1 MWFIKEYPWPIRG
14 SPFPPLSTVPI
25 HSKQIVGVR
34 NEPDDF
40 PHFKHHGWQD
50 IWVKR
55 RAHPTSSWHWLLV
68 IFPYMKAIPTLA
80 VQLSCGI
87 LCLNLGQL
95 TQWGQHHQIIE
106 PCYDI
111 PSWFTWGWPT
121 HVKSTNVYTCRWV
134 IFLLVM
140 HAWILW
146 GTHWICHQQALF
158 HVKTNIT
165 SSGYAWKIRGSS
177 WTSKKNMWNYRSWWS
192 TLWIFTHAGDLL
204 RTHRAPALCRSEFV
218 GFPHMRKLL
227 WPARGHDAP
236 PSATTVH
243 RNPGRTNDSKEG
255 DNFLPFAEEK
265 DVDCKSRRAEVGP
278 KQNQPW
284 LPHNHVSKY
293 RQGFRIHSHQT
304 EVEIGSRWHHSLYD
318 MEECKGTWRPSAIH
332 M

>member
-95 TQWGQHHQIIE
+95 THWGQHHQIIE

-177 WTSKKNMWNYRSWWS
+177 WTSKKTCETTGHGGPPYGYSHMPEICSEPTEPQPFVEVSLLDFLTWGNSSDPRGVMMLRQVLPRFTGTQEEQTIARKETISSHSPKRRMWIASLGGQKLVRNKTNHGSHITMYRN
-192 TLWIFTHAGDLL
+192 IGKV
-204 RTHRAPALCRSEFV
+204 SEFI
-218 GFPHMRKLL
+218 PIKRK
-227 WPARGHDAP
+227 
-236 PSATTVH
+236 
-243 RNPGRTNDSKEG
+243 
-255 DNFLPFAEEK
+255 
-265 DVDCKSRRAEVGP
+265 
-278 KQNQPW
+278 
-284 LPHNHVSKY
+284 
-293 RQGFRIHSHQT
+293 
-304 EVEIGSRWHHSLYD
+304 
-318 MEECKGTWRPSAIH
+318 
-332 M
+332 